1 MLGSHLMDE
10 HTEDDY
16 VLVSVSHPPNPSIAS
31 SSTSAP
37 PHLSTISTYIDHL
50 SPKLRHLSL
59 LIHDSPELNYKEYKA
74 YALLVKFFKALE
86 GWEVEEKACGI
97 DTAFIAVFDNRKTA
111 SEKDDSEGEVVSFN
125 AEYDALPGIGHA
137 CGHNLIAIASIS
149 AALATKHMMQKHN
162 IAGKVV
168 LFGTPA
174 EEGGGGKIKLLNAGA
189 YTKHNVSVSLISH
202 PGITPDASLVRT
214 SAFSAFKVEYFG
226 KEAHAA
232 AAPWEGINALDALI
246 TAYTAISC
254 LRQQTQPGD
263 IVQGCITHGGV
274 KPNII
279 HAYAAG
285 DFVVRSSTKD
295 RLDALKKRVDA
306 CFEGAAMAT
315 GAKLKMTPQSTYLDH
330 VPNKALGRSYAKHFV
345 ELGGELAAPEVELLT
360 SATQASTDQ
369 GDISHAFPSLS
380 PGFWIKSVAEHGK
393 QGGGPHTP
401 DFTRASRTNEAHD
414 KALMVGKA
422 LAATAVDVL
431 TVEGYLREIRR
442 EFERLP
448 CAQK

>member
-1 MLGSHLMDE
+1 MLNSRLMDE

-16 VLVSVSHPPNPSIAS
+16 VLISKPDPPTTSTAPSSSAS
-31 SSTSAP
+31 S
-37 PHLSTISTYIDHL
+37 HLATISTYVDHL
-50 SPKLRHLSL
+50 SPELRHLSL
-59 LIHDSPELNYKEYKA
+59 LIHDNPELNYKEYKA
-74 YALLVKFFKALE
+74 YASLVKFFKALE

-97 DTAFIAVFDNRKTA
+97 DTAFIAVFDNRKA
-111 SEKDDSEGEVVSFN
+111 KSEKDNSEGEVVSFN

-149 AALATKHMMQKHN
+149 AALATKHVMQKHN

-189 YTKHNVSVSLISH
+189 YTKHNIGVSLISH
-202 PGITPDASLVRT
+202 LGITPDASLVRT

-254 LRQQTQPGD
+254 LRQQTQSGD
-263 IVQGCITHGGV
+263 IVQGCITHGGI

-306 CFEGAAMAT
+306 CFEGAATAT

-330 VPNKALGRSYAKHFV
+330 VPNKALGRNYEKHFV

-380 PGFWIKSVAEHGK
+380 PGFWIKSVAEDGK

-401 DFTRASRTNEAHD
+401 DFTRASRTKEAHD

-431 TVEGYLREIRR
+431 TVDGYLKEIRR
-442 EFERLP
+442 EFERG
-448 CAQK
+448 QKT

>member
-1 MLGSHLMDE
+1 M
-10 HTEDDY
+10 
-16 VLVSVSHPPNPSIAS
+16 
-31 SSTSAP
+31 
-37 PHLSTISTYIDHL
+37 
-50 SPKLRHLSL
+50 
-59 LIHDSPELNYKEYKA
+59 
-74 YALLVKFFKALE
+74 
-86 GWEVEEKACGI
+86 
-97 DTAFIAVFDNRKTA
+97 
-111 SEKDDSEGEVVSFN
+111 
-125 AEYDALPGIGHA
+125 
-137 CGHNLIAIASIS
+137 
-149 AALATKHMMQKHN
+149 
-162 IAGKVV
+162 
-168 LFGTPA
+168 
-174 EEGGGGKIKLLNAGA
+174 
-189 YTKHNVSVSLISH
+189 
-202 PGITPDASLVRT
+202 RT

-306 CFEGAAMAT
+306 CFEGAATAT
-315 GAKLKMTPQSTYLDH
+315 GAKLKTTPQSTYLDH
-330 VPNKALGRSYAKHFV
+330 VPNKALGRSYAKHLM
-345 ELGGELAAPEVELLT
+345 ELGGGLAAPEVELLT

-380 PGFWIKSVAEHGK
+380 PGFWIESVAKDGK

-401 DFTRASRTNEAHD
+401 DFTRASRTKEAHD

-431 TVEGYLREIRR
+431 TVDGYLKEIRR

-448 CAQK
+448 YMQI

>member
-1 MLGSHLMDE
+1 MTE
-10 HTEDDY
+10 HIEDDY
-16 VLVSVSHPPNPSIAS
+16 VLVSAPNLPTTNTAPTS
-31 SSTSAP
+31 SSTPS
-37 PHLSTISTYIDHL
+37 HLSTISIYIDHL

-59 LIHDSPELNYKEYKA
+59 FIHDNPELNYKEYKA
-74 YALLVKFFKALE
+74 HASLVKFFRGLG
-86 GWEVEEKACGI
+86 GWDVEEKACGI
-97 DTAFIAVFDNRKTA
+97 DTAFVAVFDNREIKK
-111 SEKDDSEGEVVSFN
+111 KDGLKGEVVSFN

-189 YTKHNVSVSLISH
+189 YTKHNIGVSLISH

-295 RLDALKKRVDA
+295 RLDALKTRVDA
-306 CFEGAAMAT
+306 CFEGAATAT

-330 VPNKALGRSYAKHFV
+330 VPNKALGRSYAKHFL

-380 PGFWIKSVAEHGK
+380 PGFWIKSVAEDGK

-401 DFTRASRTNEAHD
+401 DFTRASRTKEAHD

-431 TVEGYLREIRR
+431 TVDGYLKEIRR
-442 EFERLP
+442 EFERP
-448 CAQK
+448 PYMQI

>member
-1 MLGSHLMDE
+1 MDE

-16 VLVSVSHPPNPSIAS
+16 VLISTPDPPTTSTAPS
-31 SSTSAP
+31 SSAP
-37 PHLSTISTYIDHL
+37 SHLDTISTYIDHL
-50 SPKLRHLSL
+50 SPGLRHLSL
-59 LIHDSPELNYKEYKA
+59 LIHDNPELNYEEYKA
-74 YALLVKFFKALE
+74 YASLVKFFKGLD
-86 GWEVEEKACGI
+86 GWEVEERACGI
-97 DTAFIAVFDNRKTA
+97 DTAFIAVFDNKKTKT
-111 SEKDDSEGEVVSFN
+111 EKDGSEGEVVSFN

-149 AALATKHMMQKHN
+149 AALATKHMMQRHN

-189 YTKHNVSVSLISH
+189 YTKHNIGVSLISH

-306 CFEGAAMAT
+306 CFEGAATAT

-345 ELGGELAAPEVELLT
+345 GLGGELAVPEVELLT

-380 PGFWIKSVAEHGK
+380 PGFWVKSVAEDGE

-401 DFTRASRTNEAHD
+401 DFTRASRTIEAHD

-431 TVEGYLREIRR
+431 TVDGYLKEIRR
-442 EFERLP
+442 EFERP
-448 CAQK
+448 PFVQK